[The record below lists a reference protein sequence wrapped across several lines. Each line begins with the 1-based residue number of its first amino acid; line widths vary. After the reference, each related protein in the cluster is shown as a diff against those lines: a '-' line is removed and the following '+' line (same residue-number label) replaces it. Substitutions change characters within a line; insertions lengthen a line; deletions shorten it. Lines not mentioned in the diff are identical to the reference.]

1 MKIRIHVFL
10 SIWLLVVFCAG
21 TIKAQNQETVTITVS
36 DTQGDRLPYPE
47 IIAGPHF
54 HRVGGADGTI
64 EVPLSA
70 FSLNDTL
77 TIKYLG
83 YQTAKIVL
91 DGMSVSK
98 SLIVANLKEEPYV
111 LDDIVVRPNAYS
123 SDEYFQKKKKNLLL
137 PYYRRYV
144 WDLEFTYDR
153 NDQPGHTY
161 KGKVPGISRAYTTEM
176 DSTSLTISEV
186 TPDSALILRAGKRAT
201 EISYLAAHIFCHKSE
216 RKNFYCLYLGKNNEF
231 EVWDFSIRQQQKM
244 PWNLKKDDLIRCIV
258 SLDQEGYITNI
269 KTQLTSSDSK
279 GTSYWVNTEYG
290 RYDNMLV
297 PMLSKVDLIPNAH
310 NDEIRAGQF
319 TLKYSNFRREK

>member
-1 MKIRIHVFL
+1 MGKDRFIFL
-10 SIWLLVVFCAG
+10 SIWFLMTLFAG
-21 TIKAQNQETVTITVS
+21 TIYAKGQETVTITVS

-47 IIAGPHF
+47 VMAGPHF

-70 FSLNDTL
+70 FNLNDTL

-83 YQTAKIVL
+83 YQTAQILL
-91 DGMSVSK
+91 DSIAVSK
-98 SLIVANLKEEPYV
+98 SVITAALEEEPYV
-111 LDDIVVRPNAYS
+111 LDGLVVRPSAYS

-137 PYYRRYV
+137 PYYRRYF

-153 NDQPGHTY
+153 NDLPGHTY
-161 KGKVPGISRAYTTEM
+161 RGSVSGMSRAYTTEM
-176 DSTSLTISEV
+176 DSTGLTISEA

-216 RKNFYCLYLGKNNEF
+216 RKNFYCLYLGKTDKS
-231 EVWDFSIRQQQKM
+231 EVWEFTIRQQEKM
-244 PWNLKKDDLIRCIV
+244 PWNLKKDDLIRCMV
-258 SLDQEGYITNI
+258 SLDQEGIITNI
-269 KTQLTSSDSK
+269 KTQLTSSDSR

-310 NDEIRAGQF
+310 NEEIRAGKF
-319 TLKYSNFRREK
+319 TLKYSNIRREK